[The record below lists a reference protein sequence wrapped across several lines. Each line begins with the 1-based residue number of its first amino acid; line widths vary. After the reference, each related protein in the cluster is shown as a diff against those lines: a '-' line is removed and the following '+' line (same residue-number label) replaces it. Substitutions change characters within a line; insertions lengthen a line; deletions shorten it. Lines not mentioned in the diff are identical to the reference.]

1 MIRGSLLQDRDLH
14 VLNCF
19 PVGSLGVGGL
29 KISFSWVVV
38 AVHAFNDCSLEGDTG
53 VSL

>member
-1 MIRGSLLQDRDLH
+1 MQDRDLH

>member
-1 MIRGSLLQDRDLH
+1 MQDCDLH

-19 PVGSLGVGGL
+19 PEGLLGVGGL
-29 KISFSWVVV
+29 KIPFSWVVV
-38 AVHAFNDCSLEGDTG
+38 AVRAFNDCSLEGEAG